1 VSAFWIAKE
10 LLGVDAQALRSSVST
25 AAPAIAIFFFIS
37 YPSHVLLNH
46 CLLEHS
52 LSDESCKKCM
62 KNAVLSNSLKSAQDF
77 KISFAETGYFI
88 LKR

>member
-1 VSAFWIAKE
+1 
-10 LLGVDAQALRSSVST
+10 
-25 AAPAIAIFFFIS
+25 
-37 YPSHVLLNH
+37 
-46 CLLEHS
+46 
-52 LSDESCKKCM
+52 M